1 MEVGNGTPHI
11 RFETFEVDLR
21 AGEVRKHGIRLKLQ
35 SQPFQVLALLLEHP
49 GDVVTREDLRQKLWP
64 GDTFVDFDTGLN
76 SAVKKLREA
85 LCDSAEEPKYIET
98 LPRRG
103 YRFVAHVENGSSGS
117 ASAAAVP
124 TLPVRSSEV
133 SAPQVPVAQP
143 PETTPDSTTTSGT
156 RSNWRVWIAAGAVA
170 LILVG
175 AVVAWRVYFKRPVL
189 TNADVILLASFA
201 NKTGD
206 PIFDNSLDKALQI
219 KLTESP
225 FLSVLPEGS
234 VRETLRTMRRDPNEP
249 LTRDVGIEI
258 CKRQGL
264 KAVVVPEIDA
274 VGSKYLI
281 TLEAIDARSQKP
293 IAREQVQAD
302 SKEQVIAAL
311 GKAGSQLRKQLGES
325 LGSLEQHDA
334 PLDLATTSSLEALQ
348 AYRAGLAPLRSG
360 KSEEAVPFFQR
371 AIELDPQFCSAY
383 VMLGSAYH
391 GAGDDQSSR
400 KNYARA
406 FELKDG
412 RLTQEENFLAT
423 ATYYWNITGNL
434 EKENAV
440 LILYQQAYPR
450 SVAAANLLG
459 INYAQLGRPEEALQQ
474 FTWVQAHSPVPS
486 AFYFANTAQ
495 QYMSLDRLD
504 DAKKVLDEWRQKGT
518 LFSYQ
523 VDMRYRIAFFE
534 NDTATMEKLAPSNP
548 ADDIGWQALQTELA
562 FYRGDLKKYR
572 ALSDS
577 VVNLQRNDK
586 QPENIANELALRGQL
601 ESFLGNY
608 GPARSFC
615 RLAVETGAE
624 SITELWRCGEA
635 LATAGEFA
643 QAEDMAAKLE
653 RQNPENT
660 IEQRVHVPLIRSII
674 ERERGNPLKA
684 ADLLAQ
690 AEPYKF
696 TQDTLYQRGLAYLA
710 AAEPDKAAAEFEKLI
725 VHRGANWWVVYAPL
739 TQLGMARAFAMQGD
753 RDKSLK
759 AYDDFFA
766 TWRDADPTIPIL
778 RQAKSEYKKLN
789 SASALVASEER

>member
-1 MEVGNGTPHI
+1 MESSDRTRRM
-11 RFETFEVDLR
+11 RFGTFEVDLR
-21 AGEVRKHGIRLKLQ
+21 SGEVLKHGIRLKVQ
-35 SQPFQVLALLLEHP
+35 GQPFQILALLLEHP
-49 GDVVTREDLRQKLWP
+49 GDVVTREELRQKLWP

-85 LCDSAEEPKYIET
+85 LGDSADEPRYIET

-103 YRFVAHVENGSSGS
+103 YRFVAPVENGASV
-117 ASAAAVP
+117 SAAA
-124 TLPVRSSEV
+124 
-133 SAPQVPVAQP
+133 A
-143 PETTPDSTTTSGT
+143 
-156 RSNWRVWIAAGAVA
+156 AAGAASEEQPAATLPAVPSTTRSRSKWRVLIPAAAVA
-170 LILVG
+170 IALAAALV
-175 AVVAWRVYFKRPVL
+175 VWRVYFARPVL
-189 TNADVILLASFA
+189 TNTDVILVTNFV

-206 PIFDNSLDKALQI
+206 PIFDGTLDKALEV
-219 KLTESP
+219 KLAESP
-225 FLSVLPEGS
+225 FLSVFPAAD
-234 VRETLRTMRRDPNEP
+234 VRTTLQTMRRDPSERVTP
-249 LTRDVGIEI
+249 ELGLEI
-258 CKRQGL
+258 CRRQGL
-264 KAVVVPEIDA
+264 KALVVPEIA
-274 VGSKYLI
+274 AIGNTYVIS
-281 TLEAIDARSQKP
+281 LEAIDARTQKV
-293 IAREQVQAD
+293 IAREQMQTE

-311 GKAGSQLRKQLGES
+311 GKTGSQLRKQLGES
-325 LGSLEQHDA
+325 LGSLEQHDT
-334 PLDLATTSSLEALQ
+334 PLELATTSSLEALQ
-348 AYRAGLAPLRSG
+348 AYRAGLGPLRSG
-360 KSEEAVPFFQR
+360 KSEEAIPFFQR

-406 FELKDG
+406 FELKDS

-440 LILYQQAYPR
+440 LVLYQQAYPR

-459 INYAQLGRPEEALQQ
+459 INYSMLGRSEEALQQ
-474 FTWVQAHSPVPS
+474 WQWVLEHSPVRS
-486 AFYFANTAQ
+486 AFYYSNTAQ
-495 QYMSLDRLD
+495 GYMSLDRLD
-504 DAKKVLDEWRQKGT
+504 DAKRVLDDWRQKGT

-534 NDTATMEKLAPSNP
+534 NDTATMEKLAPANP
-548 ADDIGWQALQTELA
+548 ADDVGWQALQTQLA

-586 QPENIANELALRGQL
+586 EPENVADELALRGQL

-615 RLAVETGAE
+615 RQAAEIGSE

-635 LATAGEFA
+635 LAAAGEFA
-643 QAEDMAAKLE
+643 QAEAMAEKLE

-674 ERERGNPLKA
+674 ERQRGNPAKA

-690 AEPYKF
+690 AEPYHF
-696 TQDTLYQRGLAYLA
+696 TLDTPYQRGLAYLA
-710 AAEPDKAAAEFEKLI
+710 AAEPAKAAAEFEKLI
-725 VHRGANWWVVYAPL
+725 VHRGSNWWVVYAPL
-739 TQLGMARAFAMQGD
+739 TEVGMARAYAIQGD
-753 RDKSLK
+753 RGSSRK
-759 AYDDFFA
+759 AYDDFF
-766 TWRDADPTIPIL
+766 TSWKDADPNIPIL
-778 RQAKSEYKKLN
+778 RQAKAEYSKLTP
-789 SASALVASEER
+789 AAAAPATPAVAKN